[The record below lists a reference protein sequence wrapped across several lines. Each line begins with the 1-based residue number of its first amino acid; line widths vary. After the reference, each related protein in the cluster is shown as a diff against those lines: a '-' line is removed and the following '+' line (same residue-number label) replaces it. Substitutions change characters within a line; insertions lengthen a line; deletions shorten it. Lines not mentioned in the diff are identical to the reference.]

1 MAKVT
6 IVFEDCDDGIS
17 VSLLSDPPLPHRDD
31 FSSKDPDLTDAQ
43 HMALGVIHHMES
55 NANGDENDAGQEK
68 PKGKCCRKPSSD
80 GKKCCDH

>member
-17 VSLLSDPPLPHRDD
+17 VSLLSDPPLPHREN
-31 FSSKDPDLTDAQ
+31 FSSKDPDLTEAQ
-43 HMALGVIHHMES
+43 LMALGVIHHMES
-55 NANGDENDAGQEK
+55 NANEHDEGDDK
-68 PKGKCCRKPSSD
+68 PQSRCCRKPSAE